1 MPLRVD
7 WIRKIHEKFFLMQW
21 RNLRYWRWVVLI
33 YSLEA
38 LRWRFSNYDIL
49 LLLNNLIPLDI
60 VKWCTVLLI
69 LLLNMIVIHNIHLA
83 ERRLRFILKEAMVIL
98 INLCLI
104 VPIGGLLSWQILV
117 LLLLMSLA
125 IIIVTDIWFAHKT
138 ALLVCLTLHWRLLT
152 AFVGISKINLFF
164 FLKSLMNRALLRVA
178 IWLF

>member
-1 MPLRVD
+1 
-7 WIRKIHEKFFLMQW
+7 
-21 RNLRYWRWVVLI
+21 
-33 YSLEA
+33 
-38 LRWRFSNYDIL
+38 
-49 LLLNNLIPLDI
+49 
-60 VKWCTVLLI
+60 
-69 LLLNMIVIHNIHLA
+69 MIVIHNIHLA